1 MASTVTTVTA
11 RLRILRY
18 SGVAIAIVA
27 CSVNASGARSA
38 AGAIVELEETM
49 PKYLFEA
56 RYSSAGAGG
65 IAREG
70 GVGRR
75 AAARRH
81 LEELGGKLE
90 SMYFAFGEV
99 DCFLI
104 ADLPDNASAGA
115 FSLAGIESGAMVS
128 RTIVLMTPEELDNA
142 VAKKVDFRAPGQ

>member
-1 MASTVTTVTA
+1 MPVEA
-11 RLRILRY
+11 
-18 SGVAIAIVA
+18 G
-27 CSVNASGARSA
+27 SA

-56 RYSSAGAGG
+56 RYSSAGA
-65 IAREG
+65 
-70 GVGRR
+70 VGRR

-115 FSLAGIESGAMVS
+115 FSLAGNESGAIVS
-128 RTIVLMTPEELDNA
+128 RTIVLMTPEELDDA
-142 VAKKVDFRAPGQ
+142 VTKKAFFRAP

>member
-1 MASTVTTVTA
+1 MPVEA
-11 RLRILRY
+11 
-18 SGVAIAIVA
+18 G
-27 CSVNASGARSA
+27 SA

-115 FSLAGIESGAMVS
+115 FSLAGTESGAMVS